1 VQYKREQNQGFCLC
15 SRDFQSS
22 GAIQTP
28 ENQGFCLYSR
38 DFQSSGAR
46 YIPLAK
52 LIKMNQ
58 RRLKFKLKLLLLM
71 CLVPCLIIAAKHIDI
86 HGLLLTSIMWVKS
99 LGFFG
104 PIAFMIIYNLATL
117 LFIPG
122 SLLTLKG
129 GCLFGVFWGSI
140 YVLIAALVGASL
152 AFLIGRYLSRDWVC
166 QKMEKNP
173 KFKAIDRAVAKEGW
187 KIVLLTR
194 LSPVFPFNLLN
205 YAFGV
210 TQVSFKDYLLGSLGI
225 IPATV
230 IYVYIGS
237 IAGNLATMNISNQ
250 PSNLETQTGQWV
262 MQVIGFIA
270 TVAVTVYM
278 TKIAQKALNES
289 IVTAEIS
296 DDRDNLKR

>member
-1 VQYKREQNQGFCLC
+1 LYN
-15 SRDFQSS
+15 RDFQSLAAKYRS
-22 GAIQTP
+22 
-28 ENQGFCLYSR
+28 
-38 DFQSSGAR
+38 
-46 YIPLAK
+46 LAK
-52 LIKMNQ
+52 LLKMNQ
-58 RRLKFKLKLLLLM
+58 RRLKFQLKLLLLM
-71 CLVPCLIIAAKHIDI
+71 CLVPCLIITAKHIDI
-86 HGLLLTSIMWVKS
+86 HGLVLTSIMWVKN
-99 LGFFG
+99 LGVFG

-166 QKMEKNP
+166 QKMAKNP
-173 KFKAIDRAVAKEGW
+173 KFQAIDRAVAKEGW

-194 LSPVFPFNLLN
+194 LSPLFPFNLLN

-230 IYVYIGS
+230 MYVYIGS
-237 IAGNLATMNISNQ
+237 IAGELATMNISNQ
-250 PSNLETQTGQWV
+250 PSNLETKIGQWV
-262 MQVIGFIA
+262 MQAVGFIA

-289 IVTAEIS
+289 IVTAEVTEKT
-296 DDRDNLKR
+296 DNLKR

>member
-1 VQYKREQNQGFCLC
+1 MF
-15 SRDFQSS
+15 SRDFQSL
-22 GAIQTP
+22 A
-28 ENQGFCLYSR
+28 
-38 DFQSSGAR
+38 AK

-71 CLVPCLIIAAKHIDI
+71 CLVPCLIIATKHIDI

-122 SLLTLKG
+122 SLLTLQG

-225 IPATV
+225 IPGT
-230 IYVYIGS
+230 IMYVYIGS

-250 PSNLETQTGQWV
+250 PSNLQTQTGQWV
-262 MQVIGFIA
+262 MQAIGFIA

-289 IVTAEIS
+289 MVTAEVS
-296 DDRDNLKR
+296 DDRDNFKR

>member
-1 VQYKREQNQGFCLC
+1 VRYKREQNQGFCLC
-15 SRDFQSS
+15 SHDFQ
-22 GAIQTP
+22 P
-28 ENQGFCLYSR
+28 P
-38 DFQSSGAR
+38 GAR

-71 CLVPCLIIAAKHIDI
+71 CLLPCLIIAAKHIDI

-104 PIAFMIIYNLATL
+104 PIAFIIIYNLATL

-237 IAGNLATMNISNQ
+237 VAGNLATMNISNQ
-250 PSNLETQTGQWV
+250 PSNLQTQTGQWV

-289 IVTAEIS
+289 MVTAEIS
-296 DDRDNLKR
+296 DDRDNLKKP

>member
-1 VQYKREQNQGFCLC
+1 
-15 SRDFQSS
+15 
-22 GAIQTP
+22 
-28 ENQGFCLYSR
+28 
-38 DFQSSGAR
+38 
-46 YIPLAK
+46 
-52 LIKMNQ
+52 MNQ

-99 LGFFG
+99 LGLFG

-129 GCLFGVFWGSI
+129 GCLFGVFWGSV
-140 YVLIAALVGASL
+140 YVLIAALLGATF
-152 AFLIGRYLSRDWVC
+152 AFIVGRYLSRDWVC
-166 QKMEKNP
+166 RQMEKNP

-194 LSPVFPFNLLN
+194 LSPLFPFNLLN

-210 TQVSFKDYLLGSLGI
+210 TQVSLKDYILGSLGI
-225 IPATV
+225 IPGTV
-230 IYVYIGS
+230 MYVYLGS
-237 IAGNLATMNISNQ
+237 LAGDLATMNISNQ
-250 PSNLETQTGQWV
+250 PSNFETQIGQWV
-262 MQVIGFIA
+262 MQAVGLIA
-270 TVAVTVYM
+270 TVAVTVYI

-289 IVTAEIS
+289 MLAVDITDET
-296 DDRDNLKR
+296 DKFKR